1 MIIHVMSNFYL
12 SLLVEQ
18 KQVLLFEFLMAPVS
32 KEREHA
38 REILLS
44 LQFFLRLATEANGL
58 KAHNSG
64 ITVEIVMRRVQ
75 KRLN

>member
-1 MIIHVMSNFYL
+1 VTSNFHH

-18 KQVLLFEFLMAPVS
+18 RQILLFEFLMAPLS
-32 KEREHA
+32 MEREHA

-58 KAHNSG
+58 KAHYSW